1 MSDAPPGSP
10 RSDFFDRSG
19 DWRQRLALVTQIVRD
34 LSVQQDP
41 QEMLLAYSTRIRRLV
56 PVDRTLSLSRRGL
69 AWPRYRITRSDLWGD
84 DLNPWTQRDL
94 LPVLEG
100 GLLADLLYG
109 DQPRILDDVAEVV
122 SRPDEPAAEH
132 LEGMRSLA
140 AIPHFDDEIGLNMV
154 IHMRRE
160 PAAFSPEAFPEFA
173 LLSGLFGRAVHN
185 LVLSAEL
192 RAAEESIKSQYHAMA
207 ELSDTVLQQALELK
221 EYANKLEARVDR
233 RTGELR
239 EANARLHQ
247 AISHLNEANLDSIYM
262 LAIASEAKDQDT
274 GRHVRRIQRYARLL
288 ARELGLDESDASA
301 LGYSAVLHDV
311 GKMHVPDHILKKPG
325 PLTPDERR
333 EMQEH
338 TVVGERIICDKP
350 FFAPARRIA
359 RSHHE
364 NWDGSGYPDRLAGR
378 QVPLEA
384 RIVHLADV
392 YDALTSPRV
401 YKRAWSGYDAAQVLL
416 ESSGRMF
423 DPEVVAAFSS
433 LARRGALSTN
443 GDEADNAEV
452 VAPADSPC
460 KP

>member
-1 MSDAPPGSP
+1 MSDAPSDRP

-19 DWRQRLALVTQIVRD
+19 DWRERLALVTEIVRD

-41 QEMLLAYSTRIRRLV
+41 QEMLLAYTTRIRRLV

-69 AWPRYRITRSDLWGD
+69 TWPQYRITRSDLWGD
-84 DLNPWTQRDL
+84 GVNPWKQRDL

-109 DQPRILDDVAEVV
+109 DEPRILDDVAEVIA
-122 SRPDEPAAEH
+122 RPDEPAAEH

-140 AIPHFDDEIGLNMV
+140 AIPHFDDEVGLNMV
-154 IHMRRE
+154 VHMRRE
-160 PAAFSPEAFPEFA
+160 PAAFSPDAFPEFV

-192 RAAEESIKSQYHAMA
+192 RAAEESIKSQYRAMA

-221 EYANKLEARVDR
+221 EYAGKLEVRVER
-233 RTGELR
+233 RTSELR
-239 EANARLHQ
+239 EANARLRE
-247 AISHLNEANLDSIYM
+247 AIAHLNEANLDSIYM
-262 LAIASEAKDQDT
+262 LAIASEAKDLDT
-274 GRHVRRIQRYARLL
+274 GSHVRRIQRYARLL
-288 ARELGLDESDASA
+288 AREVGLNESDASA

-378 QVPLEA
+378 EIPMEA

-401 YKRAWSGYDAAQVLL
+401 YKRAWSGYDAAQVVT

-433 LARRGALSTN
+433 LARRGCFAGN
-443 GDEADNAEV
+443 GEPGGNGKEAEE
-452 VAPADSPC
+452 
-460 KP
+460 